1 MSDETHAGGMHLTV
15 LLSSTRRGARL
26 ARLLTVAELASRGL
40 PTDPAAHVVGELAAN
55 AALHGRVPGRSFRLR
70 ASCPEPGSLLIE
82 VTDAL
87 GERAPRPASRA
98 VGPDAESGRG
108 LLLVEALAE
117 RWGVTHGPFPCKTVW
132 AEVSLTPSPRP
143 TGSRSIATR
152 YARAAAARRE
162 PEAHG

>member
-1 MSDETHAGGMHLTV
+1 M
-15 LLSSTRRGARL
+15 
-26 ARLLTVAELASRGL
+26 

-70 ASCPEPGSLLIE
+70 VRSSSPGSLRLE

-87 GERAPRPASRA
+87 GERAPRPAPRS

-132 AEVSLTPSPRP
+132 AEVSLLPSSGP
-143 TGSRSIATR
+143 TGSRSAAIR
-152 YARAAAARRE
+152 YATPSSA
-162 PEAHG
+162 

>member
-1 MSDETHAGGMHLTV
+1 MSDETHADGMHLTV
-15 LLSSTRRGARL
+15 LLSCTRRGARL

-40 PTDPAAHVVGELAAN
+40 PTDTAAHVVGELAAN

-70 ASCPEPGSLLIE
+70 ASCPVPGSLRIE

-87 GERAPRPASRA
+87 GERAPRLATLP

-132 AEVSLTPSPRP
+132 AEVALVGVSPP
-143 TGSRSIATR
+143 
-152 YARAAAARRE
+152 RRLV
-162 PEAHG
+162 EAPYGRRTNCP